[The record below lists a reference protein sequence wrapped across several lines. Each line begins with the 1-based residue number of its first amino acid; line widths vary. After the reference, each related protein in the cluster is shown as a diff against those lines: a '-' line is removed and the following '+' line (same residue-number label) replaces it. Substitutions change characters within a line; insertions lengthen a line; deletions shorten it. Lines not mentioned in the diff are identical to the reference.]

1 MKGWQRHLRAAR
13 DATEPGGECVERL
26 GRRARWPGTLLRQAA
41 AEPRPNALAR
51 LRAPPVRR
59 FSRIGLLA
67 LAAISVA
74 ALLTW
79 SVWPARALSERLDA
93 LELVSRSLTA
103 EVDLDYQGSGSVE
116 GTDRAPHIRWEVG
129 RLDVTVTPD
138 QGIYLVVET
147 DEGAVHVVGTAFSV
161 TRDALGT
168 LVRVERGEV
177 SVTCQGSLSRSVG
190 PGEQTT
196 CLPVRPAAWLGRAHA
211 LLAAGH
217 PVDDVLHAVDQGLKL
232 SKREGPADGELVAL
246 RIRVLVDAGR
256 YPEALRAADAYLA
269 SGATP
274 RRPEVQ
280 ALAAELRA
288 RP

>member
-1 MKGWQRHLRAAR
+1 MKGWHRHLRAAL
-13 DATEPGGECVERL
+13 DATEPGAESVERL
-26 GRRARWPGTLLRQAA
+26 RRRARWPGTLLRQAA
-41 AEPRPNALAR
+41 AEPRSNAVAR

-59 FSRIGLLA
+59 SSRIGLLA
-67 LAAISVA
+67 MAAIPVA
-74 ALLTW
+74 ALVTW
-79 SVWPARALSERLDA
+79 FVWPARALSERLDA
-93 LELVSRSLTA
+93 PERVSRSLTA

-116 GTDRAPHIRWEVG
+116 GTRRAPRIRWEVG
-129 RLDVTVTPD
+129 RLDVSVMPD
-138 QGIYLVVET
+138 QGIDLVVET
-147 DEGAVHVVGTAFSV
+147 DEGAVRVVGTAFSV

-168 LVRVERGEV
+168 LVVVEHGEV
-177 SVTCQGSLSRSVG
+177 NVTCQGGL
-190 PGEQTT
+190 PHAFHLGEQIT

-217 PVDDVLHAVDQGLKL
+217 PVDDVLDAVDQGLEL
-232 SKREGPADGELVAL
+232 SRREGPADGELVAL

-274 RRPEVQ
+274 RRSEVE

-288 RP
+288 RQ